1 MLEIEPPILFIDVSY
16 LVFYRYFALRNW
28 FNKAHHEVVNGNK
41 DYPYLENPIFIQ
53 KYKKLFFEK
62 ILKITKKYKISLSN
76 LVFAYDSPC
85 RNVWRMKYLDSYKGK
100 RKASHLAC
108 HFTDYS
114 IFDLVKTEL
123 IPNFC
128 QEHGALQ
135 YQHPNLEADD
145 VIALFVLELQKK
157 HRTKKSPYQLYILA
171 SDTDY
176 VQLCDSET
184 ILMDL
189 KMNIISCKKLGD
201 NFSKEDYLIQK
212 ILLGDTSD
220 NIKGVYLETKVLVE
234 HGLITEPKT
243 KKEYTK
249 MTKKLVQKIMDHP
262 DYYLKIKKL
271 IEFNRKKRGKEI
283 DLEKE
288 IKLDFSE
295 KNQFTRNQ
303 ILIDFKMIPIE
314 LDLLIKK

>member
-1 MLEIEPPILFIDVSY
+1 MFDINHPILFIDVSY

-28 FNKAHHEVVNGNK
+28 FNKAHQDLVNGNK
-41 DYPYLENPIFIQ
+41 DYPYLENDIFIQ

-62 ILKITKKYKISLSN
+62 ILKICKKNKIALSN

-85 RNVWRMKYLDSYKGK
+85 RNVWRMNYLESYKGK
-100 RKASHLAC
+100 RKDSHLAC

-114 IFDLVKTEL
+114 IFDLVKNEL

-128 QEHGALQ
+128 QEHEALQ

-157 HRTKKSPYQLYILA
+157 HHSKNYQLFILA

-176 VQLCDSET
+176 VQLCDGKT

-189 KMNIISCKKLGD
+189 KMNIISCKKLAD
-201 NFSKEDYLIQK
+201 DFNKEDYLIQK

-220 NIKGVYLETKVLVE
+220 NIKGVFLETKVLVE
-234 HGLITEPKT
+234 HGLIKEPKT
-243 KKEYTK
+243 EKKYTK
-249 MTKKLVQKIMDHP
+249 MTKKLVQKIMDNT
-262 DYYLKIKKL
+262 DCYTRIKKL
-271 IEFNRKKRGKEI
+271 IEFNRKKRGKQI

-295 KNQFTRNQ
+295 MNQFTRNQ
-303 ILIDFKMIPIE
+303 ILIDFKMIPIKF
-314 LDLLIKK
+314 DSLIKL